1 MGGVSCLE
9 GSNPSLS
16 AVLVVLIHGAY
27 TSPWHWHGL
36 VPHLEDAGCD
46 VVVPELPCDDPDA
59 GLERYVATVEAD
71 LAGTSQAP
79 VVVGSSFGA
88 VTACIFAARHPV
100 RTLVTVCGL
109 VPRPGHAIAEER
121 EMTQPA
127 FAAAIDPNPDGSTT
141 FRPEAALEL
150 VFHGSKPE
158 IAREAASRLRRQA
171 ALPLTEPCP
180 IEAMPDVPRVG
191 IVSGEDR
198 LVRSEWLDRAVRER
212 LGVEPHVLEGDHTPM
227 LSQPDRLAK
236 LLLAET
242 LGAPA

>member
-1 MGGVSCLE
+1 M
-9 GSNPSLS
+9 
-16 AVLVVLIHGAY
+16 LVVLIHGAY
-27 TSPWHWHGL
+27 TSPWHWHAL

-46 VVVPELPCDDPDA
+46 VVVPELPCDDPEA
-59 GLERYVATVEAD
+59 GIERYVATVEAG
-71 LAGTSQAP
+71 LEGTSEAP

-88 VTACIFAARHPV
+88 VTACVFAARHPV
-100 RTLVTVCGL
+100 RALVTVCGV
-109 VPRPGHAIAEER
+109 VPRAGHAIAEDAA

-127 FAAAIDPNPDGSTT
+127 FAAAVDPNPDGSTT

-150 VFHGSKPE
+150 VFHDSEPE
-158 IAREAASRLRRQA
+158 LAREAASRLRRQA

-180 IEAMPDVPRVG
+180 FEAMPDVPRVG

-198 LVRSEWLDRAVRER
+198 LIRPDWLDRAVRER
-212 LGVEPHVLEGDHTPM
+212 LGVEPSVLDGDHTPM

-242 LGAPA
+242 A